1 MPDTKEAFKIDTCL
15 VSPWQIRD
23 QYYNFV
29 ISGRLSS
36 QKGLPMEAGIH
47 LLPDWLPKKT
57 KRHRDEGRRNQPGAS
72 LRPDRLAE
80 QGSGSAFVSTG
91 FKFRHFNIT

>member
-1 MPDTKEAFKIDTCL
+1 MPDTKEAFKIDSYL

-29 ISGRLSS
+29 ISGRSSS
-36 QKGLPMEAGIH
+36 QKGFPVRRESIYCLIRFQ
-47 LLPDWLPKKT
+47 KT
-57 KRHRDEGRRNQPGAS
+57 KRHRDEGRRGQPGAS